1 MQSSLLDS
9 KKEYIDII
17 LDNISIPICNIIYNI
32 YKSCANAQEFQQ
44 KLTQIKHWNNHIISE
59 HSDIVINSCEN
70 NSLIGKLLKE
80 IIIINIKLKVENKK
94 IDYKKVPIINI
105 VDFIHKCLINSGIFC
120 WKNAYLFSHKNL
132 KQSEKQYHLN
142 LIEKNI
148 RKIIKIT
155 IRDCTP
161 LDLILDDLLLIE
173 DDDEKTGGEEE
184 SEDEDDEESGE
195 EDEDDEESGE
205 EEEDEESGDEEE
217 DDEESGDEEEEEDEE
232 SGDDEEDV
240 EEDEES
246 EKEENKKEE
255 IKLGGYD
262 DEEEV
267 KEEVKI
273 INIDV
278 NNNNELSTKKKN
290 KPSTEEL
297 KEEVSDDDYEEENM
311 SNDEEVA
318 ANSSDD
324 DETEYKP

>member
-184 SEDEDDEESGE
+184 DEEE
-195 EDEDDEESGE
+195 EDEEEEESGE
-205 EEEDEESGDEEE
+205 EENEESGD
-217 DDEESGDEEEEEDEE
+217 EEEEDEE
-232 SGDDEEDV
+232 SGDDEEED

-267 KEEVKI
+267 KEEEVKI

-278 NNNNELSTKKKN
+278 NNNNELLTKKKN

-297 KEEVSDDDYEEENM
+297 KEEVSDDDDYEEENM
-311 SNDEEVA
+311 SNEEEVA

>member
-17 LDNISIPICNIIYNI
+17 LDNVSIPICNIIYNI

-105 VDFIHKCLINSGIFC
+105 DDFIHKCLINSGIFC

-184 SEDEDDEESGE
+184 DEESEDEEEEESGE
-195 EDEDDEESGE
+195 EAED
-205 EEEDEESGDEEE
+205 DEESGDEEE
-217 DDEESGDEEEEEDEE
+217 DDDEESGDE
-232 SGDDEEDV
+232 EEDV

-267 KEEVKI
+267 KEEEVKI

-297 KEEVSDDDYEEENM
+297 KEGVSDDDDYEEENM

>member
-17 LDNISIPICNIIYNI
+17 LDNVSIPICNIIYNI

-105 VDFIHKCLINSGIFC
+105 VDFIHKCLINSGVFC

-161 LDLILDDLLLIE
+161 LDLILDELLFIE

-184 SEDEDDEESGE
+184 EDDEESGE
-195 EDEDDEESGE
+195 EVED
-205 EEEDEESGDEEE
+205 DEESGDEEE
-217 DDEESGDEEEEEDEE
+217 DDEESGDEEEDDEE
-232 SGDDEEDV
+232 SGD
-240 EEDEES
+240 EES
-246 EKEENKKEE
+246 EKEEAVVVSKEENKKEE

-262 DEEEV
+262 DDKEEV
-267 KEEVKI
+267 KEEEVKI

-278 NNNNELSTKKKN
+278 NNNELLTKKKN

-297 KEEVSDDDYEEENM
+297 KEGVSDDDYEEEENM

>member
-105 VDFIHKCLINSGIFC
+105 VDFIHKCLINSGVFC

-184 SEDEDDEESGE
+184 DEESEDEEEEESG
-195 EDEDDEESGE
+195 DE
-205 EEEDEESGDEEE
+205 EEEDDEESGDEEE
-217 DDEESGDEEEEEDEE
+217 DDEESGDED
-232 SGDDEEDV
+232 
-240 EEDEES
+240 DEES
-246 EKEENKKEE
+246 EKEEAVIVSKEENKKEE

-278 NNNNELSTKKKN
+278 NNNNELLTKKKN

-297 KEEVSDDDYEEENM
+297 KEEVSDDDDYEEEENM

>member
-17 LDNISIPICNIIYNI
+17 LDNVSIPICNIIYNI

-59 HSDIVINSCEN
+59 YSDIVINSCEN

-105 VDFIHKCLINSGIFC
+105 DDFIHKCLINSGIFC

-184 SEDEDDEESGE
+184 DEESEDEEEEESGE
-195 EDEDDEESGE
+195 EA
-205 EEEDEESGDEEE
+205 E
-217 DDEESGDEEEEEDEE
+217 DDEESGDE
-232 SGDDEEDV
+232 EEDV

-267 KEEVKI
+267 KEEEVKI

-278 NNNNELSTKKKN
+278 NNNNELLTKKKN

-297 KEEVSDDDYEEENM
+297 KEEVSDDDDYEEEENM
-311 SNDEEVA
+311 SNEEEVA

>member
-105 VDFIHKCLINSGIFC
+105 VDFIHKCLINSGVFC

-161 LDLILDDLLLIE
+161 LDLILDELLFIE

-184 SEDEDDEESGE
+184 EDDEESGE
-195 EDEDDEESGE
+195 EVED
-205 EEEDEESGDEEE
+205 DEESGDEEE
-217 DDEESGDEEEEEDEE
+217 DDEESGDEEEDDEE
-232 SGDDEEDV
+232 SGD
-240 EEDEES
+240 EES
-246 EKEENKKEE
+246 EKEEAVVVSKEENKKEE

-262 DEEEV
+262 DDKEEV
-267 KEEVKI
+267 KEEEVKI

-278 NNNNELSTKKKN
+278 NNNELLTKKKN

-297 KEEVSDDDYEEENM
+297 KEGVSDDDYEEEENM

>member
-17 LDNISIPICNIIYNI
+17 LDNVSIPICNIIYNI

-105 VDFIHKCLINSGIFC
+105 VDFIHKCLINSGVFC

-161 LDLILDDLLLIE
+161 LDLILDELLFIE

-184 SEDEDDEESGE
+184 SGEEEDDDEESG
-195 EDEDDEESGE
+195 DE

-217 DDEESGDEEEEEDEE
+217 EDEE
-232 SGDDEEDV
+232 SGDDD
-240 EEDEES
+240 EDEES
-246 EKEENKKEE
+246 EKEEAVVVSKEENKKEE

-267 KEEVKI
+267 KEEEVKI

-278 NNNNELSTKKKN
+278 NNNNELLTKKKN

-297 KEEVSDDDYEEENM
+297 KEEVSDDDDYEEEENM